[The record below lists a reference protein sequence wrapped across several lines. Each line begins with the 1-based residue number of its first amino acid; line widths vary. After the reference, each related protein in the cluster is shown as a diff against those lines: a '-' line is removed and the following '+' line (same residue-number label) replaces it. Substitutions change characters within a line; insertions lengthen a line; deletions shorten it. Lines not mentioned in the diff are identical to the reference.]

1 MIIQFDVGK
10 ETFKE
15 TFKEAFKETFK
26 KAFKETLKKAF
37 QEAIQDGF
45 QEALKEAFQGKE
57 ALKETLQEAL
67 QETFKE
73 ALKEAFREALRVQEL
88 RSFVPLY
95 GRDESFCHGG
105 DGDRALC
112 SQVGFFLSVPYHIK
126 MIKASLVV
134 PKQTIFLALLEPL
147 VFSPAIESMQSSGS
161 AEFQISNALRIV
173 THKSC
178 YTYTAN
184 DP

>member
-1 MIIQFDVGK
+1 MKIVTVFFLGYEGK
-10 ETFKE
+10 E
-15 TFKEAFKETFK
+15 A
-26 KAFKETLKKAF
+26 LKKAF
-37 QEAIQDGF
+37 QEALQDGF

-105 DGDRALC
+105 DADRALC
-112 SQVGFFLSVPYHIK
+112 SQVGSSLFSFMFHIFFCILN
-126 MIKASLVV
+126 
-134 PKQTIFLALLEPL
+134 Q
-147 VFSPAIESMQSSGS
+147 
-161 AEFQISNALRIV
+161 
-173 THKSC
+173 
-178 YTYTAN
+178 
-184 DP
+184 

>member
-26 KAFKETLKKAF
+26 KAFKETLKEAF
-37 QEAIQDGF
+37 QETLQ
-45 QEALKEAFQGKE
+45 EAFQ
-57 ALKETLQEAL
+57 ETLQEAL
-67 QETFKE
+67 R
-73 ALKEAFREALRVQEL
+73 LQEL
-88 RSFVPLY
+88 RSLVPLH
-95 GRDESFCHGG
+95 GGDEGFCHEG

-134 PKQTIFLALLEPL
+134 PKETIF
-147 VFSPAIESMQSSGS
+147 FSFARTFSIFTGDWVNAVQWVGRV
-161 AEFQISNALRIV
+161 SN
-173 THKSC
+173 
-178 YTYTAN
+178 
-184 DP
+184 

>member
-1 MIIQFDVGK
+1 MGKQCMPMEMMAAMDDMQAMSTSPDTKLLSSGRAFDFEEPSDRGTKKKVMKGK
-10 ETFKE
+10 KPS
-15 TFKEAFKETFK
+15 
-26 KAFKETLKKAF
+26 KKAF
-37 QEAIQDGF
+37 QEALQDGF

-112 SQVGFFLSVPYHIK
+112 SQRHR
-126 MIKASLVV
+126 M
-134 PKQTIFLALLEPL
+134 
-147 VFSPAIESMQSSGS
+147 
-161 AEFQISNALRIV
+161 
-173 THKSC
+173 
-178 YTYTAN
+178 
-184 DP
+184 D

>member
-1 MIIQFDVGK
+1 MKIVTVFFLGYEGK
-10 ETFKE
+10 E
-15 TFKEAFKETFK
+15 A
-26 KAFKETLKKAF
+26 LKKAF
-37 QEAIQDGF
+37 QEALQDGF

-112 SQVGFFLSVPYHIK
+112 SQVGFS
-126 MIKASLVV
+126 
-134 PKQTIFLALLEPL
+134 LALFIFHNLL
-147 VFSPAIESMQSSGS
+147 NIAQ
-161 AEFQISNALRIV
+161 
-173 THKSC
+173 
-178 YTYTAN
+178 AN
-184 DP
+184 TIYSH